1 MKWEIKEFKELS
13 VCELYRILELRNSV
27 FIVEQ
32 ECIYQDCDR
41 KDLEAFHLLCIEDD
55 KVIATLRILNKG
67 VAYKEM
73 SIGRVVVHKEYRR
86 KNLGR
91 KSMELAIQFI
101 KDKYGDSPIRIS
113 AQVYI
118 KEFYKSLGFIEVSD
132 VYLEDDIP
140 HIEMLYEMKK

>member
-1 MKWEIKEFKELS
+1 MKWEIKKFKELS
-13 VCELYRILELRNSV
+13 VEELYRILELRNSV

-55 KVIATLRILNKG
+55 KVIATLRILHKG
-67 VAYKEM
+67 VSYKEM

-86 KNLGR
+86 QNLGR
-91 KSMELAIQFI
+91 KSMEMAIEYI

>member
-1 MKWEIKEFKELS
+1 MKWEIKKFKELS
-13 VCELYRILELRNSV
+13 VEELYRILELRNSV

-86 KNLGR
+86 QNLGR
-91 KSMELAIQFI
+91 KSMEMAIEYI

-140 HIEMLYEMKK
+140 HIEMLYKMKK

>member
-1 MKWEIKEFKELS
+1 MKWEIKKFKELS
-13 VCELYRILELRNSV
+13 VEELYRILELRNSV